1 MQQIIKFSKM
11 DELLERANNTEY
23 GLAAAVFTKD
33 LDRANYLIQVCIIFS
48 KPLFFGADVINLLA
62 ASD

>member
-23 GLAAAVFTKD
+23 GLAAAIFTKD
-33 LDRANYLIQVCIIFS
+33 LDRANYLIQVHMCLIF
-48 KPLFFGADVINLLA
+48 
-62 ASD
+62 